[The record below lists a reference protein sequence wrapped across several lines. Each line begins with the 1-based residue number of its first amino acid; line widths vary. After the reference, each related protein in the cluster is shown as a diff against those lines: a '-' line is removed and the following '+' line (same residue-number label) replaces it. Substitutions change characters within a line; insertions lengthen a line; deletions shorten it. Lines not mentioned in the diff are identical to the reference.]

1 MVGLQ
6 TPGDMAVMPCHIE
19 FQRLQ
24 GVRMCPRLQILDAG
38 AACPATESSKGCREV
53 GLFPKLKTPEA
64 KVVMACV
71 LRQDPRSLLQ
81 TQVSGVSST
90 WGTNQHVWGL

>member
-1 MVGLQ
+1 MGLQ

-24 GVRMCPRLQILDAG
+24 GVGMCPRLQTLGAG
-38 AACPATESSKGCREV
+38 AACHAIESFKGCREV
-53 GLFPKLKTPEA
+53 GLFPKLKIPGA
-64 KVVMACV
+64 KAIMACV